1 MKKNEFLVEK
11 QLISDTM
18 TFLRYVSADKE
29 SPEIVKHHAR
39 MLLNS
44 YNCLPGIRQETK
56 KG

>member
-1 MKKNEFLVEK
+1 MKKNELLVK
-11 QLISDTM
+11 QQLISDTI

-44 YNCLPGIRQETK
+44 YNCLPEIQQETK